1 MNFWNWTS
9 SCLCAFQKKR
19 LTCDLTSGMFIRA
32 SSVFDLALDLTSH
45 SPAWC
50 WGKKQWTK
58 WIFVRLNCSHNPSTW
73 NLTCNATELRLMPAC
88 PLVNVR
94 RMEDMRRRLWLPS
107 RPATDPDKEVI
118 GPRLVKKRSDIW
130 GLLDSCKKMVKN
142 HCIHDRNLSLFLSC
156 VIHYISTPYSYIV
169 KPILHFYVIL
179 FFRD

>member
-1 MNFWNWTS
+1 MNLECQKWNYSKPWVTRYFTIQ
-9 SCLCAFQKKR
+9 LDELLKLMLQLPLYLLKKS

-45 SPAWC
+45 SPALC

-118 GPRLVKKRSDIW
+118 GPRLVRKRSDIA
-130 GLLDSCKKMVKN
+130 GLLDSCM
-142 HCIHDRNLSLFLSC
+142 RN
-156 VIHYISTPYSYIV
+156 
-169 KPILHFYVIL
+169 K
-179 FFRD
+179 

>member
-1 MNFWNWTS
+1 
-9 SCLCAFQKKR
+9 
-19 LTCDLTSGMFIRA
+19 MFIRA

-142 HCIHDRNLSLFLSC
+142 HCIHDRNLREGTTYKDTRTGLNHILRYSKGKIPFQVAFLTFALIRSKA
-156 VIHYISTPYSYIV
+156 YSNS
-169 KPILHFYVIL
+169 
-179 FFRD
+179 